1 MDTVHFRV
9 ERPGRWDNPFE
20 PEFPDADLDRLLAT
34 APFSGMQADA
44 FPKTQPL
51 RQILRNDTRL
61 LRFKKGEI
69 VVRAGDY
76 GSSAFMIVGGQVR
89 VALPPGL
96 PDRVLGRR
104 QPQKRGLFR
113 TIAQLW
119 SNPKVQEYRRPDELK
134 PVQGAAHADDGGD
147 VRVFLQDVPRLLD
160 EHKTAVIGAGEF
172 FGELAAL
179 SRMPRTATVFAD
191 SDDTELLEIRWQ
203 GLRDLLRF
211 DPALKEHI
219 DQVYRK
225 NALQNALRAIPLF
238 QHLSETDLQRVMAE
252 TQFGTY
258 GDYEWSG
265 DYKRLA
271 KSGQLAP
278 EREPVVAQEGDY
290 PNGVYIVRSGFA
302 RLAKKFGSGQRTLN
316 YLGAGRFFGL
326 REIVHNWRN
335 PASTIASQTSLRV
348 IGYTHTLFIP
358 TAVMESIVLPGAPAA
373 LLPVPFTAD
382 ELDEDDDDPLK
393 EQGGTGSRVGPELLE
408 FLTSNRFFNGTATMV
423 IDLERCTR
431 CDDCV
436 RACASTHENNPRF
449 LRHGPSSGRVQVAQ
463 ACMHCTDP
471 VCMIGCPTGAIHREA
486 AQGNVVINQ
495 STCIGCSTCSNQC
508 PYEAIRMVEARDGDG
523 AFVTDRELRP
533 ILKATKCDLCL
544 EQPGGPACERAC
556 PHDALKRMNLT
567 NLGELADW
575 LER

>member
-20 PEFPDADLDRLLAT
+20 PAFPDADLDRLLAM
-34 APFSGMQADA
+34 APFSAMRPEA

-51 RQILRNDTRL
+51 RQILGNDTRL
-61 LRFKKGEI
+61 RRFKKGEI

-119 SNPKVQEYRRPDELK
+119 SNPRVPEFRRPEELK
-134 PVQGAAHADDGGD
+134 PVQGAANADDDGA

-172 FGELAAL
+172 FGEIAAL

-211 DPALKEHI
+211 DAALKAHI
-219 DQVYRK
+219 DRVYRK

-271 KSGQLAP
+271 KAGQIAP
-278 EREPVVAQEGDY
+278 EREPLVAQEGDY
-290 PNGVYIVRSGFA
+290 PNGVYIIRSGFA
-302 RLAKKFGSGQRTLN
+302 RLAKTFGAGQRTLN

-326 REIVHNWRN
+326 REIAHNWRN
-335 PASTIASQTSLRV
+335 PSA
-348 IGYTHTLFIP
+348 G
-358 TAVMESIVLPGAPAA
+358 
-373 LLPVPFTAD
+373 
-382 ELDEDDDDPLK
+382 
-393 EQGGTGSRVGPELLE
+393 
-408 FLTSNRFFNGTATMV
+408 
-423 IDLERCTR
+423 
-431 CDDCV
+431 
-436 RACASTHENNPRF
+436 
-449 LRHGPSSGRVQVAQ
+449 
-463 ACMHCTDP
+463 
-471 VCMIGCPTGAIHREA
+471 
-486 AQGNVVINQ
+486 
-495 STCIGCSTCSNQC
+495 
-508 PYEAIRMVEARDGDG
+508 
-523 AFVTDRELRP
+523 
-533 ILKATKCDLCL
+533 
-544 EQPGGPACERAC
+544 
-556 PHDALKRMNLT
+556 
-567 NLGELADW
+567 
-575 LER
+575 